1 MTPLQ
6 LLDAFGAA
14 LADAPDAE
22 QGLMAAASVLQAGL
36 GAESVILWRLAQDT
50 GTMEPAG
57 RAGLVSAPLPTA
69 PTALE
74 SRSPQAAIVRV
85 EQRGS
90 LLGALEVRPAAA
102 ADPAVVP
109 VIVSMLALSL
119 GALRTAAD
127 RARSAREL
135 EREHD
140 TARRLADLVVDAL
153 PLGLYV
159 IDREYRIRVW
169 NRRRESGM
177 QGMRR
182 ERTLGRTVFEVL
194 TRQPA
199 DELRAEFDRVFERG
213 EVLRSEASVETPRGT
228 RRYRRTRLPMRMEA
242 DAVTHVV
249 TIGEDVTEW
258 RAAEARVLLSE
269 KLAAVGQLAAGVM
282 HEINNPLATIS
293 ACATAVEGRLADVG
307 VADGQVR
314 DYLTL
319 IGREVERCTSIV
331 DGLLDFSRPRAQAKA
346 AVDLNAIVEE
356 TVTLLTPQRR
366 FRHVEVQRE
375 LDADAGP
382 VLANRE
388 QVIQV
393 LVSLL
398 MNAAD
403 AMDGRGHV
411 SVRTEAGEGGVVTVT
426 VEDGGPGITPAVR
439 ARLFEPFFTTKPPG
453 RGIGLGLSICYSI
466 MREHGGSIEAESEA
480 GRGARFRL
488 TFPAM
493 ERAG

>member
-1 MTPLQ
+1 VTPVLR
-6 LLDAFGAA
+6 LLGEFGAA
-14 LADAPDAE
+14 LAEAGGPVHGAAAAAE
-22 QGLMAAASVLQAGL
+22 VLRDGLGAASVVIWRFEQHAG
-36 GAESVILWRLAQDT
+36 AMLAD
-50 GTMEPAG
+50 GVAGPVRDASPVDPA
-57 RAGLVSAPLPTA
+57 R
-69 PTALE
+69 LE
-74 SRSPQAAIVRV
+74 SRSLHAAIHRI
-85 EQRGS
+85 ELQGL
-90 LLGALEVRPAAA
+90 LLGAIEIAPSSSADSDLLAAA
-102 ADPAVVP
+102 GA
-109 VIVSMLALSL
+109 MLALHF
-119 GALRTAAD
+119 GALHETEERLAAG
-127 RARSAREL
+127 RLTHE
-135 EREHD
+135 
-140 TARRLADLVVDAL
+140 ARRLARLVVDAL

-159 IDREYRIRVW
+159 VDREYRIRVW
-169 NRRRESGM
+169 NRRRESGI

-182 ERTLGRTVFEVL
+182 EQALGRTIFEVL

-199 DELRAEFDRVFERG
+199 GELRAEFDRVFARG
-213 EVLRSEASVETPRGT
+213 EVLRSEASVETPQGP
-228 RRYRRTRLPMRMEA
+228 RRYRITRLPMRMDA
-242 DAVTHVV
+242 DAVTHVM

-293 ACATAVEGRLADVG
+293 ACATAVEGRLADANVSDKA
-307 VADGQVR
+307 VH
-314 DYLTL
+314 DYLAL

-331 DGLLDFSRPRAQAKA
+331 DGLLDFSRPRAQVKA
-346 AVDLNAIVEE
+346 PVALNAIIEE

-366 FRHVEVQRE
+366 FRHVEVLRE
-375 LDADAGP
+375 LDVAVPP

-403 AMDGRGHV
+403 AMDGRG
-411 SVRTEAGEGGVVTVT
+411 RVTVT
-426 VEDGGPGITPAVR
+426 TASGPDHAATLTVEDSGPGIAPAVR

-453 RGIGLGLSICYSI
+453 RGIGLGLSICYGI
-466 MREHGGSIEAESEA
+466 MREHGGSIDVESEP